1 MLGKYSYLS
10 SSMRGIVAAVAA
22 LVAHLALTTGGV
34 AGAWPGGTDGWYYAT
49 KFPIN
54 CCLVRYIALHWCVT
68 VFLIK
73 VTWWH
78 VEFMWWCQ
86 CNGKGPLCWLAAPLP
101 GSWPHCC
108 CWEAQPATELQP
120 PPLAELCPVR
130 SVSPG
135 QCGLLPRRWLA
146 ASQGG
151 FRRWSVYRSQVQGR
165 TGGVQDTICT
175 LQCMP
180 SLLHPSPLWCSTPI
194 ICKVWKYA
202 LQHSA
207 AYLHIYTAQH
217 IYTISTATL
226 INHGQTLMQNFP
238 KFTFFTYI
246 IISLY

>member
-1 MLGKYSYLS
+1 M
-10 SSMRGIVAAVAA
+10 
-22 LVAHLALTTGGV
+22 
-34 AGAWPGGTDGWYYAT
+34 
-49 KFPIN
+49 
-54 CCLVRYIALHWCVT
+54 C
-68 VFLIK
+68 
-73 VTWWH
+73 
-78 VEFMWWCQ
+78 WCQ

-120 PPLAELCPVR
+120 PVAELCPVR

-151 FRRWSVYRSQVQGR
+151 FRRWSVYRGQVWCRAGQEVYR
-165 TGGVQDTICT
+165 TRSVHSSACP
-175 LQCMP
+175 P

-194 ICKVWKYA
+194 I
-202 LQHSA
+202 LQGVKICSAAQRSISTYLHSA
-207 AYLHIYTAQH
+207 AYLYIY
-217 IYTISTATL
+217 YISTATL

-238 KFTFFTYI
+238 KFIFFTYI

>member
-1 MLGKYSYLS
+1 M
-10 SSMRGIVAAVAA
+10 
-22 LVAHLALTTGGV
+22 
-34 AGAWPGGTDGWYYAT
+34 
-49 KFPIN
+49 
-54 CCLVRYIALHWCVT
+54 C
-68 VFLIK
+68 
-73 VTWWH
+73 
-78 VEFMWWCQ
+78 WCQ

-120 PPLAELCPVR
+120 PPLAEICPVR

-180 SLLHPSPLWCSTPI
+180 AQSAAPQPSLMLDTDNMQGVKICSAAQRSI
-194 ICKVWKYA
+194 SIYV
-202 LQHSA
+202 HSA
-207 AYLHIYTAQH
+207 AYLY

-226 INHGQTLMQNFP
+226 NNHGQTLLQNFP